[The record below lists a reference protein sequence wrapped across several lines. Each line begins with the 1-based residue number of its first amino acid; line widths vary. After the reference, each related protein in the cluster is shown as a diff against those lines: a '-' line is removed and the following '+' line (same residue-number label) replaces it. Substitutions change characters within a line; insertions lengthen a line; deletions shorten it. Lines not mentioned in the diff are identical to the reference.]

1 VLECKSFP
9 CSFSLLLSKLRKAI
23 LSACDEILYIIKLWW
38 NFCLDLL
45 SSKFWLIGEWSID
58 ANWETSFTRM
68 GIRLGEQRNI
78 KKEWFGKFGFKID
91 EIYKVRGGN
100 LRTGML
106 GERDCEIYWKKIV
119 PRKRKKHKILCL
131 TWKVG
136 FPYYFTVSNIFTDA
150 LKLLLFKTPK
160 HSLGKNLAVIFF

>member
-1 VLECKSFP
+1 MTENC
-9 CSFSLLLSKLRKAI
+9 KLRKAI
-23 LSACDEILYIIKLWW
+23 LSAFYNILQRNFGILLILWCSFKLWW
-38 NFCLDLL
+38 NFCLHLL
-45 SSKFWLIGEWSID
+45 SSKFWLFGEWSID

-78 KKEWFGKFGFKID
+78 KKEWFDKFGFKID

-150 LKLLLFKTPK
+150 LKLLLY
-160 HSLGKNLAVIFF
+160 I